1 MRTLLRNKRTG
12 SYFQGV
18 TDWTKEL
25 AQAFDFR
32 SPERVARFV
41 LAAGLN
47 REEMELVLAFG
58 DPRYNVPLPIDE
70 RYGVRGFQ
78 QKTSSAV
85 DSPWQIPRALSRPSA
100 PETQRHCAAVET

>member
-1 MRTLLRNKRTG
+1 MRILLRNKRTG

-18 TDWTKEL
+18 ADWTKEL

-41 LAAGLN
+41 LAAALN

-78 QKTSSAV
+78 HETSPGV
-85 DSPWQIPRALSRPSA
+85 DSPWQIPPALSRPNA
-100 PETQRHCAAVET
+100 PETPRPWVSVQT